1 MRELL
6 RDSRFRLLFAGQV
19 ASMVG
24 DSVMI
29 LVLAIW
35 VKDLTGASGLAGA
48 VTLAIVAP
56 ALLSPLLGWA
66 IDRVRRRPFLIW
78 TNAVSAAALLPLL
91 AVRGRADVWIIYAVA
106 LVYGLSFLLN
116 SAGLAG
122 LLKYVVAEHRLAEA
136 NAALRTVREGL
147 RLVGPLTGAGLYAVL
162 GAPAVVALD
171 VASFL
176 VAAGTVAAI
185 RFREPVPERSELH
198 WRREAGAGFRHLFGA
213 PALRRSALAVAAA
226 LLVFGTIESGVF
238 AYVDNG
244 LHRPPTFV
252 GVLVTV
258 MGVGSI
264 AGGVLAPRLI
274 KAVGEP
280 AAIAAGLAALALGLA
295 PLVYPV
301 VGLGLAAVP
310 FAGIGV
316 SLVVIAFATLMQRL
330 TPQALIGRVS
340 TAADLLI
347 GAPQTVSIA
356 AGAILVST
364 VDYRWMFAT
373 AAVSLVVVAGAL
385 WSRRSPSTGAAPVA
399 VTPVT
404 TSVTP

>member
-6 RDSRFRLLFAGQV
+6 RDGRFRLLFAGQV
-19 ASMVG
+19 ASMAG

-91 AVRGRADVWIIYAVA
+91 AVRDRADVWIIYAVA

-147 RLVGPLTGAGLYAVL
+147 RLVGPLAGAGLYAGL

-171 VASFL
+171 LASFL
-176 VAAGTVAAI
+176 V
-185 RFREPVPERSELH
+185 
-198 WRREAGAGFRHLFGA
+198 
-213 PALRRSALAVAAA
+213 
-226 LLVFGTIESGVF
+226 
-238 AYVDNG
+238 
-244 LHRPPTFV
+244 
-252 GVLVTV
+252 
-258 MGVGSI
+258 
-264 AGGVLAPRLI
+264 
-274 KAVGEP
+274 
-280 AAIAAGLAALALGLA
+280 AAGLAALALGLA

-310 FAGIGV
+310 LAGIGV

-330 TPQALIGRVS
+330 TPQALMGRVS
-340 TAADLLI
+340 TATDLLI

-385 WSRRSPSTGAAPVA
+385 WSRRSPSAGGAPVA
-399 VTPVT
+399 VAPVT
-404 TSVTP
+404 PPVTP